1 MTDVTICHN
10 VLLNFEGST
19 RASRLSSKAK
29 RTSLRGQVQLLQWE
43 SCVKEHQG
51 RHAWQRHNRGVR
63 LGLTPERSGKVGK
76 AHAAL
81 PPPSH
86 SREHPR
92 AAKTQKQPPA
102 SFHVVESRFVDN
114 PSRLSVR
121 LAFCSFTS
129 EEESQCCRRR
139 RRRRR
144 FKEARGGKAL
154 SGKLH

>member
-1 MTDVTICHN
+1 MLGERHHGFKLFFDEIKI
-10 VLLNFEGST
+10 LPQKRRKEG
-19 RASRLSSKAK
+19 RSRIEDN
-29 RTSLRGQVQLLQWE
+29 GE
-43 SCVKEHQG
+43 VK
-51 RHAWQRHNRGVR
+51 

-102 SFHVVESRFVDN
+102 SFHVVESRFVDH

-139 RRRRR
+139 RR